1 MCCGTADLRGYRT
14 RNSVQELGGREG
26 SRSRTRPTR
35 TSTAAGTA
43 RASGELTVRRI
54 WREGT
59 ATGAQVRAREG
70 CESRACSTNACRE
83 RRDEVR
89 VGGQARR
96 GERTSASTRA
106 TRKSLQRPAAR
117 QQRRADRDDE
127 SSLAS
132 ESESRRRRSVRRA
145 PVFHIYALGCT
156 ARWEMTRQSHTIQ
169 GYAMGLQLYPVAV
182 YRGFTKSPSSA
193 RLFRRGSTAAHT
205 LTLRG
210 ASEGALA
217 YLCHAYR

>member
-1 MCCGTADLRGYRT
+1 MAVDCKAGD
-14 RNSVQELGGREG
+14 SVQQFERESEREG
-26 SRSRTRPTR
+26 SRSRTRPPR

-43 RASGELTVRRI
+43 RASGELTVRRS
-54 WREGT
+54 WRDYCY
-59 ATGAQVRAREG
+59 R
-70 CESRACSTNACRE
+70 CPSESE
-83 RRDEVR
+83 RGLRVESLLDERVQRKEEVR
-89 VGGQARR
+89 VGGQARK

-127 SSLAS
+127 SNLAS
-132 ESESRRRRSVRRA
+132 ESESSRGEEERSRA
-145 PVFHIYALGCT
+145 PVFHKFALDCT
-156 ARWEMTRQSHTIQ
+156 ARTAMTRQSHKKQ

-205 LTLRG
+205 LALCNYRRPSAYPCRG
-210 ASEGALA
+210 NG
-217 YLCHAYR
+217 